1 MSTRRVGY
9 QFMKASD
16 EAQILSWFERALELA
31 PAQRATWL
39 VQQDIPPWI
48 CERVQRLID
57 AEARLDDEF
66 LESSPIDIDSE
77 AVPQIGE
84 RIGNYELVRLLD
96 AGGMGVVYLA
106 ERADKAYEQ
115 QVAIKLIRPMHLR
128 AAAGLRRKLIERFEN
143 ERALLARL
151 NHPNIARI
159 LDGGTTT
166 SGLPYLVMELVEGQ
180 SLIEYCDQHALSI
193 RDRLRLFEKVC
204 DGVEEAHRHLIIHR
218 DLKPENILVTTGG
231 EPRLLDFG
239 IARTL
244 EEAPDDGATM
254 LTAMTPAYASPE
266 QVRRQ
271 PLTTRSDVYS
281 LGVVLYQLLAGA
293 RPYELAQLTPA
304 EAERRVCD
312 SNPDPVSAA
321 TRRAELEQP
330 EREWRVQQIT
340 PELELIVAKAMHK
353 DPERRY
359 ESARALAE
367 DIARLLRGE
376 PVTAHPDSKLYRAKK
391 FVGRHRAASAIASV
405 AAIAIIAAAC
415 VALWQASIAQRAAK
429 DAESMNEFLVEVLQL
444 SDPFN
449 TGHELTLSEALDR
462 SVSLIEERFGER
474 PDLSA
479 RVRFSIGY
487 SMLSRYR
494 IEEAAEQLE
503 RALKDSEQ
511 EFGPNDVR
519 TLRAFEGVAGLR
531 FEQGRVDE
539 SMALYRQGMQTMQA
553 ARLQKDPL
561 YISMVGN
568 LGNLYLMQEN
578 YAAADELFA
587 ETRRALQMQGRED
600 TLDGANLLSN
610 LAHTAHGLEDFDR
623 ADALYSQAQGA
634 YLKLFPEGNPDL
646 AYLLNNRAM
655 LAEDRG
661 DTAAALQL
669 HRESLAMRRKLIR
682 GDHPMIV
689 VALTNVARL
698 ATAAND
704 PTAAGHAQQAVE
716 MAERVYTEP
725 HMRHAGAYVALA
737 EVRLTENSLEA
748 AQVAWR
754 RANELMSQAD
764 APPSAV
770 SNLTRVRDLICARVP
785 RERCELE

>member
-1 MSTRRVGY
+1 
-9 QFMKASD
+9 MKASD
-16 EAQILSWFERALELA
+16 EAQILSWFERSLEHA
-31 PAQRATWL
+31 PARRIAWL
-39 VQQDIPPWI
+39 DQQGIASWI
-48 CERVQRLID
+48 RERVQRLID
-57 AEARLDDEF
+57 AEARFDDGF
-66 LESSPIDIDSE
+66 LESTPFDSD
-77 AVPQIGE
+77 AVPQLGE

-128 AAAGLRRKLIERFEN
+128 AAGGMRRKLIERFEN

-151 NHPNIARI
+151 SHPNIARI
-159 LDGGTTT
+159 VDGGATA
-166 SGLPYLVMELVEGQ
+166 SGLPYLVMEFVEGQ
-180 SLIEYCDQHALSI
+180 SLTEYCDQRALDV
-193 RDRLRLFEKVC
+193 RERLRLFRKVC

-218 DLKPENILVTTGG
+218 DLKPENILVTPGG

-244 EEAPDDGATM
+244 EEAPEDGATI

-293 RPYELAQLTPA
+293 RPYDLARLTPA

-312 SNPDPVSAA
+312 SNPDPLRAA
-321 TRRAELEQP
+321 AQRADLGKS
-330 EREWRVQQIT
+330 EREQRIQQIT

-359 ESARALAE
+359 ESARALAA
-367 DIARLLRGE
+367 DIERLLRGE
-376 PVTAHPDSKLYRAKK
+376 PVTAHPDSTLYRAKK
-391 FVGRHRAASAIASV
+391 FVGRHRAASAIAGIATS
-405 AAIAIIAAAC
+405 AIIAAAC
-415 VALWQASIAQRAAK
+415 VALWQASIARRAAN

-449 TGHELTLSEALDR
+449 AGHELTLSEALDR
-462 SVSLIEERFGER
+462 SIPLIEERFGER

-494 IEEAAEQLE
+494 IDEAAEQLE
-503 RALKDSEQ
+503 RALTESEQ
-511 EFGPNDVR
+511 EFGPHDVR

-531 FEQGRVDE
+531 FEQGRADE
-539 SMALYRQGMQTMQA
+539 SMALYRQGIAAMQG

-578 YAAADELFA
+578 YAGADELFI
-587 ETRRALQMQGRED
+587 ETRNALQLQGRED

-623 ADALYSQAQGA
+623 ADELYGQAQNA
-634 YLKLFPEGNPDL
+634 YLRLFPEGNPDL

-661 DTAAALQL
+661 DTTAALQL

-698 ATAAND
+698 AVQAND
-704 PTAAGHAQQAVE
+704 PAAEDHAQQAVA
-716 MAERVYTEP
+716 MADRVYTEP

-737 EVRLTENSLEA
+737 EVRL
-748 AQVAWR
+748 AQDDLDSAQAAWR
-754 RANELMSQAD
+754 RADELMSQAG
-764 APPSAV
+764 APPSALR
-770 SNLTRVRDLICARVP
+770 NLMRVKDLICERVSSAKM
-785 RERCELE
+785 CALG